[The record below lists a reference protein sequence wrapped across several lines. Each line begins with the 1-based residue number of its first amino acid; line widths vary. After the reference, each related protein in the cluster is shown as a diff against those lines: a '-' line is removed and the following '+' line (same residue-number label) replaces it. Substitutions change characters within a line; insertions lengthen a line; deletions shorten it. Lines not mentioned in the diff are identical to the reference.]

1 MKKVLFLYSEI
12 SPYLIAGIERLA
24 TGRGVEVHIVRWPI
38 NPEAPFQYKEIPGVV
53 VHERASYSTAALREF
68 AQALRP
74 DLIFASG
81 WVDKAYLHVC
91 RDARKRG
98 VPTVMCSDPTW
109 RGSFRQWV
117 AVIAAKFW
125 LPRTFSHAWV
135 PGPPQAEY
143 VARLGIRRANVK
155 HGFYTADTER
165 FMRMAHEFEAAKAA
179 SYPHRFIFVAR
190 YIGLKGHDY
199 MLGAFI
205 ELCEAGQAGDW
216 EVWCI
221 GTGELQ
227 GQVPEHPRV
236 RHVGFVQSGDM
247 GPYIGQCGAS
257 ILASMYEAWGVVVHE
272 HAAAGLPLLLSDAV
286 GARHKFLEEGR
297 NGWSFKAGDGESL
310 KEAFRKMMAKNDD
323 ELREMGRVSA
333 ALGASWGPEQWAGT
347 VMDLIAEG
355 HG

>member
-12 SPYLIAGIERLA
+12 SPYLMAGIDRLA
-24 TGRGVEVHIVRWPI
+24 IDHGVEVHIVRWPI
-38 NPEAPFQYKEIPGVV
+38 NPEAPFHFKQIPGVK
-53 VHERASYSTAALREF
+53 VHERTAYDTAALRAF
-68 AQALRP
+68 AKELRP

-81 WVDKAYLHVC
+81 WVDKAYLRVC
-91 RDARKRG
+91 RDARDRG
-98 VPTVMCSDPTW
+98 VPTVMCSDPSW
-109 RGSFRQWV
+109 RGDLRQHV
-117 AVIAAKFW
+117 AVVAAKCW

-143 VARLGIRRANVK
+143 AARLGIRRANIK

-165 FMRMAHEFEAAKAA
+165 FVRMEKEYTAAKAVRF
-179 SYPHRFIFVAR
+179 PHRFIFVAR
-190 YIGLKGHDY
+190 YIGLKGHQY
-199 MLGAFI
+199 TLSAFI

-216 EVWCI
+216 EIWCI

-227 GQVPEHPRV
+227 GKVPEHPRV

-247 GPYIGQCGAS
+247 GAYIGQCGVS

-286 GARHKFLEEGR
+286 GARHRFLQEGR
-297 NGWSFKAGDGESL
+297 NGWSFKAGDKAAL
-310 KEAFRKMMAKNDD
+310 KEVFRMMMAKSDD
-323 ELREMGRVSA
+323 ELREMGRASA
-333 ALGASWGPEQWAGT
+333 ALGASWGPEQWAAT